1 MFSNPVTR
9 WPAARQRPLAAALTL
24 ALSGVIGMPA
34 ALLATDA
41 AAQTAVQNEQPGQAA
56 NTAGAGA
63 SAGAQAVRIQMPA
76 LPLREALLRFGQQA
90 GVTIIA
96 APELTENRQAS
107 AVDGQ
112 YAVEEGLARLLAGSG
127 LRARHNPNGEGYRL
141 EPLPPSAGSV
151 STLPS
156 VAVSGDGMRDIGT
169 LSLDSQTATKTN
181 TSILETPQSI
191 SVVNREMMDMLG
203 ATNTADALRYSAGV
217 NIGGYGVDSRV
228 DEISVRGFRTGSF
241 ANNNYLDG
249 LRPPGS
255 SSGATASATQ
265 FDGYGLERVEVL
277 RGPSSVLYGQIAP
290 GGLINSVSKHP
301 TDYARG
307 EVGVSTDNN
316 GLARFNGDVS
326 GPLDKEGKWL
336 YRVVGTAYH
345 SNTQVDHVDVNRVM
359 IAPSLTWR
367 PSWQTTVTLL
377 ASYQQDRGGS
387 TYQFLPAHG
396 TYYSTQ
402 YGHFGSNRF
411 LGEPGFNRYDRTQ
424 SSIGYEFSHAFNDS
438 VKFNQ
443 KLRYMRVDTDN
454 RGVNRSGDLQADG
467 RTLLRT
473 ASANEIR
480 SEGFTVDN
488 NVQYDFDLGPV
499 RNTLLTGADYRT
511 QTIRVAS
518 ASGKASSLD
527 VFNPVYGSPVTLG
540 SMTPSRRADSNQTGV
555 YMQDQLRWDRW
566 TATFGMR
573 HDWSEDNSLVRS
585 TGVKTGYNDDANTWR
600 AGLVYLF
607 DSGFAP
613 YVSYATSFEPN
624 NGVGYAG
631 TPFKP
636 TEGKQVEA
644 GLKFQAPGSRSMVTL
659 SAYEIRQQN
668 ITTPDP
674 DPTHLC
680 DGSQCSVQTGEAR
693 VRGLELEG
701 NLALT
706 DRLTLIA
713 SGTLMNSE
721 VTKSNSTDKGNQLPR
736 VPKRTV
742 NLWLDYRLPNSIA
755 PGLSIGAGV
764 RHTSGLF
771 GDTANQYHMA
781 AVNLWDAAIRYD
793 LGEVSPSLKGLRFSL
808 NATNLADKEYLASCS
823 GVASCYY
830 GARRSVTANLNYAW

>member
-1 MFSNPVTR
+1 MFSFPVSR
-9 WPAARQRPLAAALTL
+9 RRGAAPRRPLGLALTL
-24 ALSGVIGMPA
+24 AFSGFIGAPA
-34 ALLATDA
+34 VLLAADA
-41 AAQTAVQNEQPGQAA
+41 DAQTTAQPSAPPSTSAPGQPA
-56 NTAGAGA
+56 NTAGHT
-63 SAGAQAVRIQMPA
+63 VRIQLPA

-90 GVTIIA
+90 GVTIIGAPGA
-96 APELTENRQAS
+96 AGDHQAP
-107 AVDGQ
+107 ALDGR
-112 YAVEEGLARLLAGSG
+112 YPVEDGLNRLLAGSG
-127 LRARHNPNGEGYRL
+127 LRARPNPNGEGYRL
-141 EPLPPSAGSV
+141 EPAPPSSGGVA
-151 STLPS
+151 TLPS
-156 VAVSGDGMRDIGT
+156 VAVSAERMREIGT
-169 LSLDSQTATKTN
+169 ISLDSKAGTKTD
-181 TSILETPQSI
+181 TPLLETPQSI
-191 SVVNREMMDMLG
+191 SVVNREMMDLLG
-203 ATNTADALRYSAGV
+203 ATNSADALRYSAGV

-241 ANNNYLDG
+241 ANNLYLDG

-290 GGLINSVSKHP
+290 GGLINVVSKHP

-326 GPLDKEGKWL
+326 GPLDEEGKWL

-345 SNTQVDHVDVNRVM
+345 SNTQVDHVDLNRVM

-367 PSWQTTVTLL
+367 PSWRTQLTLL
-377 ASYQQDRGGS
+377 ANYQQDRGGS

-411 LGEPGFNRYDRTQ
+411 LGEPAFNRYDRTQ
-424 SSIGYEFSHAFNDS
+424 SSIGYEFSHAFSDS

-454 RGVNRSGDLQADG
+454 AGVSRSGDLMSDG
-467 RTLLRT
+467 RTLARS
-473 ASANEIR
+473 ASSNEIR
-480 SEGFTVDN
+480 SEGFTMDN

-499 RNTLLTGADYRT
+499 RNTLLTGVDYRT

-518 ASGKASSLD
+518 ASGKAGTLD
-527 VFNPVYGSPVTLG
+527 VFDPVYGGPVTIG
-540 SMTPSRRADSNQTGV
+540 KMTPSRRSDSNQTGL
-555 YMQDQLRWDRW
+555 YTQDQLRWDRW
-566 TATFGMR
+566 TATFGLR

-585 TGVKTGYNDDANTWR
+585 TGAKTHYTDEATTWR

-607 DSGFAP
+607 DNGFAP
-613 YVSYATSFEPN
+613 YVSYATSFEPV
-624 NGVGYAG
+624 NGTGYGG

-636 TEGKQVEA
+636 TKGKQIEA
-644 GLKFQAPGSRSMVTL
+644 GLKFQPTGSRSMVTL
-659 SAYEIRQQN
+659 SVYEIRQQN
-668 ITTPDP
+668 VQTPDP

-680 DGSQCSVQTGEAR
+680 DGSQCYVQTGEAR

-701 NLALT
+701 NMALT
-706 DRLTLIA
+706 DQWTLIA
-713 SGTLMNSE
+713 SGTLMDSR
-721 VTKSNSTDKGNQLPR
+721 VTKSNTTDLGNQLPR

-742 NLWLDYRLPNSIA
+742 NLWLDYKLPHDIL
-755 PGLSIGAGV
+755 PGVSVGAGM
-764 RHTSGLF
+764 RHTSGVY
-771 GDTANQYHMA
+771 GDTANAYHME
-781 AVNLWDAAIRYD
+781 AVTLWDAAIRYD
-793 LGEVSPSLKGLRFSL
+793 LGEINPSLKGLRFSL

>member
-1 MFSNPVTR
+1 MFSFPVSR
-9 WPAARQRPLAAALTL
+9 RRGAARRRPLGLALTL
-24 ALSGVIGMPA
+24 AFSGFIGAPA
-34 ALLATDA
+34 VLLAADA
-41 AAQTAVQNEQPGQAA
+41 DAQTSAQPSAPPSTPAPGQPAD
-56 NTAGAGA
+56 TAGRT
-63 SAGAQAVRIQMPA
+63 VRIQLPA

-90 GVTIIA
+90 GVTIIGAPGA
-96 APELTENRQAS
+96 AGDHQAP
-107 AVDGQ
+107 ALDGR
-112 YAVEEGLARLLAGSG
+112 YPVEDGLNRLLAGSG
-127 LRARHNPNGEGYRL
+127 LRARPNPNGEGYRL
-141 EPLPPSAGSV
+141 EPAPPSSGGVA
-151 STLPS
+151 TLPS
-156 VAVSGDGMRDIGT
+156 VAVSAERMREIGT
-169 LSLDSQTATKTN
+169 ISLDSKAGTKTD
-181 TSILETPQSI
+181 TPLLETPQSI
-191 SVVNREMMDMLG
+191 SVVNREMMDLLG
-203 ATNTADALRYSAGV
+203 ATNSADALRYSAGV

-241 ANNNYLDG
+241 ANNLYLDG

-290 GGLINSVSKHP
+290 GGLINVVSKHP

-326 GPLDKEGKWL
+326 GPLDEEGKWL

-345 SNTQVDHVDVNRVM
+345 SNTQVDHVDLNRVM

-367 PSWQTTVTLL
+367 PSWRTQLTLL
-377 ASYQQDRGGS
+377 ANYQQDRGGS

-411 LGEPGFNRYDRTQ
+411 LGEPAFNRYDRTQ
-424 SSIGYEFSHAFNDS
+424 SSIGYEFSHAFSDS

-454 RGVNRSGDLQADG
+454 AGVSRSGDLMSDG
-467 RTLLRT
+467 RTLARS
-473 ASANEIR
+473 ASSNEIR
-480 SEGFTVDN
+480 SEGFTMDN

-499 RNTLLTGADYRT
+499 RNTLLTGVDYRT

-518 ASGKASSLD
+518 ASGKAGTLD
-527 VFNPVYGSPVTLG
+527 VFDPVYGGPVTIG
-540 SMTPSRRADSNQTGV
+540 KMTPSRRSDSNQTGL
-555 YMQDQLRWDRW
+555 YTQDQLRWDRW
-566 TATFGMR
+566 TATFGLR

-585 TGVKTGYNDDANTWR
+585 TGAKTHYTDEATTWR

-607 DSGFAP
+607 DNGFAP
-613 YVSYATSFEPN
+613 YVSYATSFEPV
-624 NGVGYAG
+624 NGTGYGG

-636 TEGKQVEA
+636 TKGKQIEA
-644 GLKFQAPGSRSMVTL
+644 GLKFQPTGSRSMVTL
-659 SAYEIRQQN
+659 SVYEIRQQN
-668 ITTPDP
+668 VQTPDP

-680 DGSQCSVQTGEAR
+680 DGSQCYVQTGEAR

-701 NLALT
+701 NMALT
-706 DRLTLIA
+706 DQWTLIA
-713 SGTLMNSE
+713 SGTLMDSR
-721 VTKSNSTDKGNQLPR
+721 VTKSNTTDLGNQLPR

-742 NLWLDYRLPNSIA
+742 NLWLDYKLPRDIL
-755 PGLSIGAGV
+755 PGVSVGAGM
-764 RHTSGLF
+764 RHTSGVY
-771 GDTANQYHMA
+771 GDTANAYHME
-781 AVNLWDAAIRYD
+781 AVTLWDAAIRYD
-793 LGEVSPSLKGLRFSL
+793 LGEINPSLKGLRFSL